1 MVEAP
6 RTVRPAFQFCS
17 AAFRISSQS
26 KPAWPKKEASSE
38 ATTARTRR
46 GEMRSMET
54 GR

>member
-6 RTVRPAFQFCS
+6 RTVRPAFQFCA

-26 KPAWPKKEASSE
+26 KPAWPKNEASSE
-38 ATTARTRR
+38 ATTARRSR
-46 GEMRSMET
+46 GEMRSSAT